1 MNKLT
6 EEQIQELYSFTR
18 DHFVYHFDLQTELV
32 DHLANGIEVLLLQ
45 HPNLSFN
52 EALQME
58 FKKFGVFGFQDVVEE
73 RRKALN
79 KKYLKIIFYF
89 YKAYFT
95 IPKIILTIIL
105 TILLYT
111 TLSSFT
117 PNYQHSII
125 MVLYLS
131 FFAIAFIRLIKY
143 NTILKKK
150 KHKWMLEEILLTQ
163 MGLFSLF
170 QLPIHILNMP
180 VEIESS
186 HFLGLMS
193 FFNVSV
199 IILFYVM
206 VFQIPSK
213 AADLLEKTYPEYK
226 MTKTL

>member
-58 FKKFGVFGFQDVVEE
+58 FKKFGVFGFQEVVEE

-79 KKYLKIIFYF
+79 KKYLKIIFNF

-95 IPKIILTIIL
+95 IPKIMLTVIL

-117 PNYQHSII
+117 PNYQNSII
-125 MVLYLS
+125 MGLYLS

-186 HFLGLMS
+186 YFLGLMS
-193 FFNVSV
+193 FFNVSI

-213 AADLLEKTYPEYK
+213 AEDLLEKTYPEYK
-226 MTKTL
+226 LTKTL

>member
-58 FKKFGVFGFQDVVEE
+58 FKKFGVFGFQEVVEE

-131 FFAIAFIRLIKY
+131 FFVIAFIRLIKY
-143 NTILKKK
+143 NTILKRKN
-150 KHKWMLEEILLTQ
+150 TN
-163 MGLFSLF
+163 GC
-170 QLPIHILNMP
+170 
-180 VEIESS
+180 
-186 HFLGLMS
+186 
-193 FFNVSV
+193 
-199 IILFYVM
+199 
-206 VFQIPSK
+206 
-213 AADLLEKTYPEYK
+213 
-226 MTKTL
+226 